1 MKTSKLSL
9 SVRFTLGLLAVLATS
24 LVVFFLIMNPPMTDL
39 GLTALYLGITTVVAG
54 LAIAVASRL
63 GWLERMPSL
72 RSSLLGGYVLA
83 SLLILFSIWVMARLM
98 FTSDHDLQFA
108 TVLMVFSGG
117 IALLLG
123 YFLSSGIAR
132 RIEKVEETAYRLA
145 AGDLSARAPLEGR
158 DEVAALAASFN
169 HMAERLQEADQ
180 RQRELDTLRRDLVA
194 WASHD
199 LQTPLAAIRVQI
211 EALADGIVDD
221 PETIQRYLRT
231 TQRQVNNLSMLI
243 DDLFQVAQLDA
254 GGLVIQPDACSLS
267 DLLSDTLESFAALA
281 EERGVILSG
290 FCAPGVDP
298 ARLDALRIG
307 RLLTN
312 LIGNSLR
319 HTPAGG
325 KVSISAWRQEEQVQI
340 TVADTGE
347 GISSDDLPHIFDRFY
362 RGEKSRNRGTGGS
375 GLGLAIAQGIVRAH
389 GGEITAQSE
398 LGVGTTFTIR
408 LKA

>member
-298 ARLDALRIG
+298 AHLDALRIG

-325 KVSISAWRQEEQVQI
+325 KVTISAWRQEEQVQI

-347 GISSDDLPHIFDRFY
+347 GISSDDLPHIFERFY